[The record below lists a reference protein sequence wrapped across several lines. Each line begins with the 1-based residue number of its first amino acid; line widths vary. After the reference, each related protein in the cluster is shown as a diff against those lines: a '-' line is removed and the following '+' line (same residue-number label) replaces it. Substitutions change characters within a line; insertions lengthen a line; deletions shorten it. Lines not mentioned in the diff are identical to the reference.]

1 MSVVVAVV
9 GSRTEAELMVGMLRN
24 HGIQA
29 AVSGDDAGGV
39 DLALQSQGVRVLVAT
54 ADGLEAKLLLSDA
67 TDSEER
73 RPNALQRG
81 IFRLLGGARH

>member
-24 HGIQA
+24 YGIHA

-39 DLALQSQGVRVLVAT
+39 DLALQSQGVRVLVAA
-54 ADGLEAKLLLSDA
+54 ADGLEARLLLSETTDA
-67 TDSEER
+67 KAS

-81 IFRLLGGARH
+81 IFRLLGGRRS

>member
-24 HGIQA
+24 YGIQA

-39 DLALQSQGVRVLVAT
+39 DLALQSQGVRVLVAA
-54 ADGLEAKLLLSDA
+54 ADGLEARLLLTEA
-67 TDSEER
+67 TDPADR
-73 RPNALQRG
+73 RPNALQRR
-81 IFRLLGGARH
+81 IFRLLGGNRS